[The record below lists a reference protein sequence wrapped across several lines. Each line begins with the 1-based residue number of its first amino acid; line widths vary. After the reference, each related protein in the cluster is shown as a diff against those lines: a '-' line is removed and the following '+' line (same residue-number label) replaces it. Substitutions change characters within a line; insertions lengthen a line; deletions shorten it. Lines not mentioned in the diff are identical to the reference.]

1 MSFFEDASLVLIPSA
16 QKTSKVYSVKPTDGT
31 GDLTFSR
38 SNDTATRVGPDGLIE
53 KVRTN
58 LQTYSQDFSNAVWNK
73 SAGATLTHSQT
84 DPNGGT
90 TASRLQMP
98 SGTSN
103 FLGASAM
110 SGLTNG
116 GKYTH
121 SIYMKSNTGSTQS
134 VRLIDGVRGAAGGTL
149 LASVTTSWQRF
160 EVVITTAST
169 SAGLQ
174 IDNVAGTYN
183 NDILIA
189 FAQTEDSDFGATDY
203 IATTSAAVSVGP
215 VANVPRLD
223 YLNSSCP
230 RLLLEGQRTNTITFS
245 EDVTSCLTSQ
255 VGTTVTANATAS
267 PDGYQSADLVAFT
280 PSSYRLRNQ
289 TVAAAT
295 TYTMSV
301 FFKNNT
307 FSGTEFIAFNM
318 SDGVIGGMQA
328 QIQPANGT
336 ATFSGS
342 AGAWTG
348 VSGKVENY
356 GNGWYRVSVTGT
368 SVSGGSGWYEV
379 ASILPTKSAYFW
391 GFSLEIGAYAT
402 SYIPTLGA
410 AVTRG
415 ADAASKN
422 PANAFSGTNAGTI
435 FVEFDSVGFDPSQGN
450 YVFDFAAGADTTN
463 RILVY
468 FSPSDNTLRLFYATT
483 AGVTAQQTAAVTM
496 SAIKKIAVKWDAS
509 SIKMFYNGTATNSFA
524 FGATA
529 PNDLT
534 LFARYTDTELLAAK
548 SAQLLTFPTT
558 LTDAQCIE
566 LTTL

>member
-31 GDLTFSR
+31 GDLAFTR
-38 SNDTATRVGPDGLIE
+38 SNDTATRVASSGLIE

-58 LQTYSQDFSNAVWNK
+58 LILQSQTFDNASWTK
-73 SAGATLTHSQT
+73 DSATIAANTTTAPDGTTTADTLTISDSQYIYQSIT
-84 DPNGGT
+84 LTAGVSYTISLYVRVSSGTNQFKFNTFGSSNTFISSTQTAT
-90 TASRLQMP
+90 TA
-98 SGTSN
+98 
-103 FLGASAM
+103 
-110 SGLTNG
+110 
-116 GKYTH
+116 
-121 SIYMKSNTGSTQS
+121 
-134 VRLIDGVRGAAGGTL
+134 
-149 LASVTTSWQRF
+149 WQRF
-160 EVVITTAST
+160 SFTFTAVGSGSTAIYPLIVDGLAGGSFFIWGAQVETT
-169 SAGLQ
+169 
-174 IDNVAGTYN
+174 
-183 NDILIA
+183 
-189 FAQTEDSDFGATDY
+189 DFGATPY
-203 IATTSAAVSVGP
+203 IATTTAAVSVGP

-230 RLLLEGQRTNTITFS
+230 RLLLEPQRTNTITFS
-245 EDVTSCLTSQ
+245 ENVTSCLTSQ
-255 VGTTVTANATAS
+255 VGTTVTENATAS

-391 GFSLEIGAYAT
+391 GFSLELGAYAT

-415 ADAASKN
+415 ADAASKTGI
-422 PANAFSGTNAGTI
+422 SSLIGQTEGTLFVDFTLNGLADYGTPISVNDGATTNYIWLTI
-435 FVEFDSVGFDPSQGN
+435 FASG
-450 YVFDFAAGADTTN
+450 
-463 RILVY
+463 ILRAE
-468 FSPSDNTLRLFYATT
+468 L
-483 AGVTAQQTAAVTM
+483 
-496 SAIKKIAVKWDAS
+496 
-509 SIKMFYNGTATNSFA
+509 YNGTAQASISYSGAVAGGRYKMA
-524 FGATA
+524 FGYKANDFALYVNGALVGTDLVGTTFSGTTLSRVDTNLTNAATYSTA
-529 PNDLT
+529 SESINQALLFKTRLT
-534 LFARYTDTELLAAK
+534 N
-548 SAQLLTFPTT
+548 AQL
-558 LTDAQCIE
+558 AE
-566 LTTL
+566 LTA